1 MPRIAE
7 RVGALG
13 TETALDVLLKARA
26 VEARGRR
33 VIHLEV
39 GEPDFPTPEHI
50 VEAGIRALREGKT
63 RYGAPSGLPALRE
76 AICEELSARGVD
88 GAHPDRVLVAPG
100 AKPILLYGFLATL
113 SPGDEVLIP
122 DPGFPIYASVVRF
135 CGAVPVSIPPRLEEG
150 RALDLDAVE
159 KAITPRTRMIVFNS
173 PSNPTGAVV
182 PEADLRRLASLAQ
195 RHDLWVMADEIYRR
209 IRYGAEVP
217 SIARLPGMID
227 RTILADGF
235 SKTYAMTGWRL
246 GWGLFPAA
254 LAPHAVRL
262 MVNSNTC
269 TAAFVQE
276 AGLAALRGPQDVVDE
291 MVAQFRTR
299 RDAIVGRLARIPG
312 VRCHA
317 PAGAF
322 YAFPDVRGLPLPAA
336 ALADRLLEEEA
347 VALLD
352 GVGFGAGGSGHLRI
366 SFASSLESLEEAAD
380 RFARLVGR
388 L

>member
-1 MPRIAE
+1 MPQIAS
-7 RVGALG
+7 RVGSLG
-13 TETALDVLLKARA
+13 TETALDVLVKARA
-26 VEARGRR
+26 VEARGRK

-39 GEPDFPTPEHI
+39 GEPDFPTPPHI

-63 RYGAPSGLPALRE
+63 RYGAPSGIPALRE
-76 AICEELSARGVD
+76 AICEHLIERGVR
-88 GAHPDRVLVAPG
+88 AHPDHVLVTPG
-100 AKPILLYGFLATL
+100 AKPILFYGFLATL
-113 SPGDEVLIP
+113 APGDEVLIP
-122 DPGFPIYASVVRF
+122 DPGFPIYASMVRF
-135 CGAVPVSIPPRLEEG
+135 CGATPVSVPPRLDQG
-150 RALDLDAVE
+150 RALDLDVLE
-159 KAITPRTRMIVFNS
+159 RAISPRTRMIVFNS

-182 PEADLRRLASLAQ
+182 PEEDLRRLAALAQ

-209 IRYGAEVP
+209 ISYGAP
-217 SIARLPGMID
+217 PQSIAALPGMAE
-227 RTILADGF
+227 RTVIVDGF

-246 GWGLFPAA
+246 GWGVFPAA

-262 MVNSNTC
+262 MINSNTC

-276 AGLAALRGPQDVVDE
+276 AGLAALRGPQDVVDA

-299 RDAIVGRLARIPG
+299 RDAIVARLSRVPG

-322 YAFPDVRGLPLPAA
+322 YAFPDVRGLPLAAA
-336 ALADRLLEEEA
+336 ALADRLLDEEA

-352 GVGFGAGGSGHLRI
+352 GAGFGAGGAGHLRI
-366 SFASSLESLEEAAD
+366 SFAASLESLETAAD
-380 RFARLVGR
+380 AFARLAPR

>member
-7 RVGALG
+7 RVSLLG
-13 TETALDVLLKARA
+13 TETALDVLVKARA
-26 VEARGRR
+26 VEARGRK

-100 AKPILLYGFLATL
+100 AKPIL
-113 SPGDEVLIP
+113 
-122 DPGFPIYASVVRF
+122 
-135 CGAVPVSIPPRLEEG
+135 
-150 RALDLDAVE
+150 
-159 KAITPRTRMIVFNS
+159 
-173 PSNPTGAVV
+173 
-182 PEADLRRLASLAQ
+182 
-195 RHDLWVMADEIYRR
+195 
-209 IRYGAEVP
+209 
-217 SIARLPGMID
+217 
-227 RTILADGF
+227 ADGF
-235 SKTYAMTGWRL
+235 SKAYAMTGWRL

-262 MVNSNTC
+262 MINSNTC

-291 MVAQFRTR
+291 MVAKFRTR

-336 ALADRLLEEEA
+336 ALAD
-347 VALLD
+347 
-352 GVGFGAGGSGHLRI
+352 H
-366 SFASSLESLEEAAD
+366 
-380 RFARLVGR
+380 
-388 L
+388 

>member
-7 RVGALG
+7 RVSSLG
-13 TETALDVLLKARA
+13 TETALDVLVKARA
-26 VEARGRR
+26 VEARGRK

-39 GEPDFPTPEHI
+39 GEPDFPTPQHI

-63 RYGAPSGLPALRE
+63 RYGPPSGLLALRE
-76 AICEELSARGVD
+76 AICEELSARGVS
-88 GAHPDRVLVAPG
+88 AHPDHVLVAPG

-135 CGAVPVSIPPRLEEG
+135 CGATPVSIPPRLDQG

-159 KAITPRTRMIVFNS
+159 RAITPRSRMIVFNS
-173 PSNPTGAVV
+173 PSNPTGAMV
-182 PEADLRRLASLAQ
+182 PEDDLRRLAALAQ
-195 RHDLWVMADEIYRR
+195 RHDLWVMTDEIYRR
-209 IRYGAEVP
+209 IRYGRAAP
-217 SIARLPGMID
+217 SIAALPGMSE
-227 RTILADGF
+227 RTIVADGF
-235 SKTYAMTGWRL
+235 SKSYAMTGWRL
-246 GWGLFPAA
+246 GFGLFPPA
-254 LAPHAVRL
+254 LSPHAVRL

-276 AGLAALRGPQDVVDE
+276 AGLAALRGPQEVVDA

-299 RDAIVGRLARIPG
+299 RDAIVSRLARIPG
-312 VRCHA
+312 VRCHE

-352 GVGFGAGGSGHLRI
+352 GAGFGAGGAGYLRL
-366 SFASSLESLEEAAD
+366 SFASSLESLEEAAA
-380 RFARLVGR
+380 RFARLVAR

>member
-7 RVGALG
+7 RVWSLG
-13 TETALDVLLKARA
+13 TETALDVLVKARA
-26 VEARGRR
+26 VEARGRK

-39 GEPDFPTPEHI
+39 GEPDFPTPQHI

-63 RYGAPSGLPALRE
+63 RYGPPSGLLALRE
-76 AICEELSARGVD
+76 AICAEQSARGVS
-88 GAHPDRVLVAPG
+88 AHPDHVLVAPG

-135 CGAVPVSIPPRLEEG
+135 CGATPVSIPPRLEQG

-159 KAITPRTRMIVFNS
+159 QAITPRSRMIVLNS

-182 PEADLRRLASLAQ
+182 PEDDLRRLAALAQ
-195 RHDLWVMADEIYRR
+195 RHDLWVMTDEIYRR
-209 IRYGAEVP
+209 IRYGAEAP
-217 SIARLPGMID
+217 SIAALPGMSE
-227 RTILADGF
+227 RTIVADGF
-235 SKTYAMTGWRL
+235 SKSYAMTGWRL
-246 GWGLFPAA
+246 GFGLFPPA
-254 LAPHAVRL
+254 LSPHAVRL

-276 AGLAALRGPQDVVDE
+276 AGLAALRGPQEVVDA

-299 RDAIVGRLARIPG
+299 RDAIVSRLARIPG
-312 VRCHA
+312 VRCHE

-322 YAFPDVRGLPLPAA
+322 YAFPDVRDLPLPAA

-352 GVGFGAGGSGHLRI
+352 GAGFGAGGAGHLRL
-366 SFASSLESLEEAAD
+366 SFASSLESLEEAAA
-380 RFARLVGR
+380 RFARLVAR